1 MMDEDDIKAA
11 VRAAGVAKV
20 VEATKIPMST
30 LSSWLNKPG
39 ADMRGTA
46 KTKIVA
52 YLKKLGDPS
61 TGELKIG
68 EDTFLPVPVFDIRA
82 HAGAGA
88 LVEDGEPVT
97 YQVFRA
103 DELAR
108 LTRAPITRLSL
119 IEVTGDSME
128 PTIYGGDRV
137 LVDHTVRAVDHGGFY
152 VLRLDDANIVKRCEK
167 DYATKAVQ
175 IISDNPRYPIQSVKS
190 SDRLQVIGR
199 VIWIGRA
206 LR

>member
-1 MMDEDDIKAA
+1 
-11 VRAAGVAKV
+11 
-20 VEATKIPMST
+20 
-30 LSSWLNKPG
+30 
-39 ADMRGTA
+39 
-46 KTKIVA
+46 
-52 YLKKLGDPS
+52 
-61 TGELKIG
+61 
-68 EDTFLPVPVFDIRA
+68 
-82 HAGAGA
+82 
-88 LVEDGEPVT
+88 
-97 YQVFRA
+97 
-103 DELAR
+103 
-108 LTRAPITRLSL
+108 
-119 IEVTGDSME
+119 ME

>member
-1 MMDEDDIKAA
+1 MMDEDDLKAA

-20 VEATKIPMST
+20 VDATNIPMST

-52 YLKKLGDPS
+52 YLKKLGDPVG
-61 TGELKIG
+61 GEIKVG
-68 EDTFLPVPVFDIRA
+68 EDTFLPLPVFDIRA
-82 HAGAGA
+82 SAGAGS
-88 LVEDGEPVT
+88 LMDDGEPVT
-97 YQVFRA
+97 YQMFHA
-103 DELAR
+103 GELHR
-108 LTRAPITRLSL
+108 LTRAPLNRLSL

-137 LVDHTVRAVDHGGFY
+137 LVDHSVRAVDHGGFY
-152 VLRLDDANIVKRCEK
+152 VLKLDDANIVKRCDK
-167 DYATKAVQ
+167 DYATKAIQ
-175 IISDNPRYPIQSVKS
+175 IISDNPRYPIQLVKS
-190 SDRLQVIGR
+190 SERLQVIGR